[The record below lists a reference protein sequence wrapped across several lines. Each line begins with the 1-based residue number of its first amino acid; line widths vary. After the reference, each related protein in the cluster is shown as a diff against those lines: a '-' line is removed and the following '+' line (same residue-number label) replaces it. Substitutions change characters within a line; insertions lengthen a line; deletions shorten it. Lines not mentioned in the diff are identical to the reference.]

1 MGQFGSF
8 IKKIE
13 VSLKVFPGAKVSQ
26 LNNHIIHLVEI
37 TTPAMQQPYMSK
49 VS

>member
-8 IKKIE
+8 IEKIE

-26 LNNHIIHLVEI
+26 LNNHIHLVEI
-37 TTPAMQQPYMSK
+37 TTPAMQQPYLSK